1 MAIGLF
7 AIIQLGFL
15 SILFS
20 CVLTCLLILSINKF
34 VLKHKTQL
42 QKIENILPINKYLTE
57 NTIAVISTF
66 ILTFVISILL
76 FYGVVGLSH
85 AFTMDNVH
93 LMSDKMSHII
103 NGLKTNP
110 NIPDFIVNV
119 IPDDVAEIKKYGVD
133 FISSHLTSIGHFGKT
148 TITHFVYI
156 VIGFIVG
163 IMISFHVIA
172 NNHKTEHPVLKEQLL
187 NRIKLFKTS
196 FENVF
201 VAQVKIS
208 AINTLLTGAYLY
220 IILPIFGISI
230 PFKFIIVLITF
241 FAGLIPVIGNL
252 ISNTVIII
260 FSFGVSIYTA
270 IASLV
275 FLVVIHKLE
284 YFLNAKIIG
293 SKINSSAWELLL
305 VMILFEHLFGI
316 AGVITAPIYYAYLKS
331 ELQNANLI

>member
-1 MAIGLF
+1 MVIGLF
-7 AIIQLGFL
+7 TIIQLGFL

-42 QKIENILPINKYLTE
+42 QKIENILPINKYLTQ
-57 NTIAVISTF
+57 NTIAIISTF
-66 ILTFVISILL
+66 ILTFIIGFLL

-85 AFTMDNVH
+85 AFTMDN
-93 LMSDKMSHII
+93 IP
-103 NGLKTNP
+103 NP
-110 NIPDFIVNV
+110 NIPDFIVNA

-133 FISSHLTSIGHFGKT
+133 FISSHLTSIGNFGKT

-156 VIGFIVG
+156 IIGFIIGV
-163 IMISFHVIA
+163 MISFHVIA
-172 NNHKTEHPVLKEQLL
+172 NNHKTEHLVLKKQLL

-331 ELQNANLI
+331 ELQNVNLI

>member
-1 MAIGLF
+1 
-7 AIIQLGFL
+7 
-15 SILFS
+15 
-20 CVLTCLLILSINKF
+20 
-34 VLKHKTQL
+34 
-42 QKIENILPINKYLTE
+42 
-57 NTIAVISTF
+57 
-66 ILTFVISILL
+66 
-76 FYGVVGLSH
+76 
-85 AFTMDNVH
+85 
-93 LMSDKMSHII
+93 
-103 NGLKTNP
+103 
-110 NIPDFIVNV
+110 
-119 IPDDVAEIKKYGVD
+119 
-133 FISSHLTSIGHFGKT
+133 
-148 TITHFVYI
+148 
-156 VIGFIVG
+156 
-163 IMISFHVIA
+163 MISFHVIA